1 MLYVCVVAFIYCMEF
16 SFQMII
22 HFFSRDQTVYTTSV
36 MNKNIAD
43 VFSNTNIVRKHCLAN
58 IFVERKHQK
67 M

>member
-1 MLYVCVVAFIYCMEF
+1 MCCSFYILYGIFL
-16 SFQMII
+16 SNDNT
-22 HFFSRDQTVYTTSV
+22 FFSRDQTVYTTSV